1 VSSTSIGYLGPYR
14 LLNVVYNG
22 RTTVVW
28 QAHHDGIKQF
38 FAIKTLMR
46 DFLRDRQ
53 EVAYLKWEYT
63 VAGRIEEEQLVRVHD
78 FQANRGAPYLAIEW
92 FPAPN
97 MKQRIRSG
105 FAAYG
110 HTVPRTLIEATE
122 ALAQL
127 HKHGWV
133 HRDVKPE
140 NFLVADD
147 GQVKL
152 IDFGLAQRP
161 KKGLARLFARKS
173 KIQGTK
179 SYMSPE
185 QIRGRPVDA
194 RSDLYSLACTFF
206 ELITG
211 RPPFT
216 GVSVQDL
223 LLKHVKS
230 SPPSLRALDRNI
242 TQELADLIRYAMAK
256 QPAQRPES
264 VENFLGRLKALRPF
278 HTPPPAAVH
287 RLNGPALQSPH
298 PPAESP
304 P

>member
-1 VSSTSIGYLGPYR
+1 MSSTSIGYLGPYR

-22 RTTVVW
+22 RTTLVW
-28 QAHHDGIKQF
+28 KAHHDGIKKF
-38 FAIKTLMR
+38 FAIKTLMS

-63 VAGRIEEEQLVRVHD
+63 VAGCIEEERLVRVHG
-78 FQANRGAPYLAIEW
+78 FTPNRGAPFLAIEW

-97 MKQRIRSG
+97 MKQRIRLG
-105 FAAYG
+105 FGSYG
-110 HTVPRTLIEATE
+110 HTVPRILIEATE

-133 HRDVKPE
+133 HRDVKPD

-147 GQVKL
+147 GEVKL

-161 KKGLARLFARKS
+161 KTGLAKLFARKS
-173 KIQGTK
+173 KVQGTK

-185 QIRGRPVDA
+185 QIRGQPVDA
-194 RSDLYSLACTFF
+194 RSDLYSLGCTFF
-206 ELITG
+206 QLIAG

-230 SPPSLRALDRNI
+230 SPPSLRASDKNV
-242 TQELADLIRYAMAK
+242 TQELADLIQHAMAK
-256 QPAQRPES
+256 QPARRPDS
-264 VENFLGRLKALRPF
+264 VEDFLVRLKALRPF
-278 HTPPPAAVH
+278 HTPPKA
-287 RLNGPALQSPH
+287 G
-298 PPAESP
+298 
-304 P
+304 